1 MNLSIYFSLLVFLL
15 PLYYFIQLARRTNS
29 KKLPPGSMGLPII
42 GNSLKFL
49 HAMHTDTME
58 QWFHERIG
66 QYGPINKLSLFGTPA
81 VFLHGQAANKF
92 VYTCDADTLGP
103 QQPPSFK
110 MICGERNILELN
122 GDDHKRVRGMLMSF
136 LKPEVL
142 KQYVGKMDEEIRKH
156 LEIHWH
162 GKQNIAVM
170 PSMKTLTFNI
180 MSSLLFGIEQGAS
193 RDALIKLL
201 RQIID
206 GSVSLAINL
215 PFTSFRQGLQARA
228 KFRSMILDLIHE
240 RRAALKHQT
249 AVPHQDLITCLLSI
263 RNSDNS
269 IILSDEEIVNNV
281 IVLMIAG
288 HDTSS
293 VLITFLVRLLAT
305 NPTVYATIV
314 QEQEEITKSKASGE
328 HLTWDDLAKMKYTW
342 RVALETLRMYPPVL
356 GPFKKVLKDFEYEG
370 FTIPQG
376 WQIVLGAS
384 LTHMDEEIFPDPSR
398 FDPTRFEKQASIP
411 AYGFVG
417 FGGGPRICPGYE
429 FARLETLSTIHY
441 LAANKFIYTCDGKA
455 LANQQPPSIRRIC
468 GELNIT
474 ELSGDDHKRMRG
486 ALVSFLKPE
495 VLKQYDQL
503 VEHFHDMMDGMLSI
517 PINLPFTRFHRSL
530 KASEEARKIIL
541 HLIHEK
547 RAALKQQIAFPHQD
561 LVTCLLSI
569 KSKDD
574 SIVISDEEIID
585 NTIIIMIAGYNTSS
599 VLITFLVRL
608 LATDKLVCANI
619 FQEQEEI
626 AKCKASGE
634 VLTWEDLAKMKY
646 TWRVALETLRMNPPL
661 LGAFRKSL
669 TDFEYEGYAP
679 PFGFVAFRGGPRIC
693 PGYEFAGIET
703 LTTIHYLVT
712 KFSWK
717 LCCRDNSFTRKP
729 FPVFKQGLQIEI
741 EPKNSTH

>member
-1 MNLSIYFSLLVFLL
+1 
-15 PLYYFIQLARRTNS
+15 
-29 KKLPPGSMGLPII
+29 MGLPII

-263 RNSDNS
+263 RNSENS

-411 AYGFVG
+411 AYCFVG
-417 FGGGPRICPGYE
+417 FGGGPRICPGYD

-441 LAANKFIYTCDGKA
+441 LVT
-455 LANQQPPSIRRIC
+455 Q
-468 GELNIT
+468 
-474 ELSGDDHKRMRG
+474 
-486 ALVSFLKPE
+486 
-495 VLKQYDQL
+495 
-503 VEHFHDMMDGMLSI
+503 
-517 PINLPFTRFHRSL
+517 FT
-530 KASEEARKIIL
+530 
-541 HLIHEK
+541 
-547 RAALKQQIAFPHQD
+547 
-561 LVTCLLSI
+561 
-569 KSKDD
+569 
-574 SIVISDEEIID
+574 
-585 NTIIIMIAGYNTSS
+585 
-599 VLITFLVRL
+599 
-608 LATDKLVCANI
+608 
-619 FQEQEEI
+619 
-626 AKCKASGE
+626 
-634 VLTWEDLAKMKY
+634 
-646 TWRVALETLRMNPPL
+646 
-661 LGAFRKSL
+661 
-669 TDFEYEGYAP
+669 
-679 PFGFVAFRGGPRIC
+679 
-693 PGYEFAGIET
+693 
-703 LTTIHYLVT
+703 
-712 KFSWK
+712 WK
-717 LCCRDNSFTRKP
+717 LSCNDTFSRNPMPSFKR
-729 FPVFKQGLQIEI
+729 GLPIQI
-741 EPKNSTH
+741 